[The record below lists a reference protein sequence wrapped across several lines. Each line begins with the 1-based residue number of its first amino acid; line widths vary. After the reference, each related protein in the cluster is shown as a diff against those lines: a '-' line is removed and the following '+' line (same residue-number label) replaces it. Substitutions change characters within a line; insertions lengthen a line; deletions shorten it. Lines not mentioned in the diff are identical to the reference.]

1 MDNKLVRDLQR
12 YYPQIYLA
20 CHVDHV
26 RSRSTPY
33 RVSSRDAAL
42 LSHLDTREPIT
53 AGQLA
58 AHLGVVPSTL
68 SEALRRLEGLGYLHR
83 GRREGDRRQIE
94 LRLTEAGAEAM
105 AHTSVL
111 DAVLVGRLLAKLT
124 PGERKRAVD
133 GLSLLARAARAMPAG
148 RLPQGRRSR

>member
-1 MDNKLVRDLQR
+1 MDTKLVRDLQR

-42 LSHLDTREPIT
+42 LSHLDTREPVT

-68 SEALRRLEGLGYLHR
+68 SEALRRLEGLGYL
-83 GRREGDRRQIE
+83 RRDRRTGDRRRVE

-111 DAVLVGRLLAKLT
+111 DGTLVGRLLAKLR
-124 PGERKRAVD
+124 PDERKRAVA
-133 GLSLLARAARAMPAG
+133 GLALLAKAARAMPAG
-148 RLPQGRRSR
+148 REAGK

>member
-1 MDNKLVRDLQR
+1 VKRHLVREVQR

-26 RSRSTPY
+26 RARSTPY
-33 RVSSRDAAL
+33 RVSSHDAAL
-42 LSHLDTREPIT
+42 LAHLDTREPIT

-68 SEALRRLEGLGYLHR
+68 SESLRRLETLGYAAR
-83 GRREGDRRQIE
+83 TRRAGDRRTVE

-105 AHTSVL
+105 AGGSVL
-111 DAVLVGRLLAKLT
+111 DAERVARLLGRLT
-124 PGERKRAVD
+124 PAERTRAVR
-133 GLSLLARAARAMPAG
+133 GLALLARAARALPAG
-148 RLPQGRRSR
+148 RRTSARRKG

>member
-1 MDNKLVRDLQR
+1 MDTKLVRDLQR

-42 LSHLDTREPIT
+42 LSHLDTREPVT

-68 SEALRRLEGLGYLHR
+68 SEALRRLEGLGYL
-83 GRREGDRRQIE
+83 RRDRRTGDRRRVE
-94 LRLTEAGAEAM
+94 LRLTEAG
-105 AHTSVL
+105 
-111 DAVLVGRLLAKLT
+111 
-124 PGERKRAVD
+124 
-133 GLSLLARAARAMPAG
+133 
-148 RLPQGRRSR
+148 